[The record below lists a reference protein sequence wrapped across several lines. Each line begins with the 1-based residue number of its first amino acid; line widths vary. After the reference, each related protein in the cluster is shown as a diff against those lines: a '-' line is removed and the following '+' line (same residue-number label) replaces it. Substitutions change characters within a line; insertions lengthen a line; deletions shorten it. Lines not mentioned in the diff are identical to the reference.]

1 MQKQQQKEK
10 KSGLL
15 LYFTKIIEFNRPF
28 RPLNLTEEKIKRR
41 CIDNEINNLAKKTP
55 NVVAEIWSKPPSLLA
70 RIL

>member
-28 RPLNLTEEKIKRR
+28 RPLNLTEEK
-41 CIDNEINNLAKKTP
+41 KKGG
-55 NVVAEIWSKPPSLLA
+55 ALIMK
-70 RIL
+70 